1 MCDSGKTHAISTS
14 REQSFCGMPRRKT
27 KEGNPMNVGYP
38 VHEYQVEPLKTPVP
52 DWTETEPA
60 QRKVPD
66 DEPVPRPEKMEG
78 QGA

>member
-1 MCDSGKTHAISTS
+1 
-14 REQSFCGMPRRKT
+14 
-27 KEGNPMNVGYP
+27 MNVGYP

-66 DEPVPRPEKMEG
+66 DEPVPRPKKMEG
-78 QGA
+78 QAT